1 MRSNSFRLK
10 LALLSGLL
18 SAGILI
24 AGGAVLWELTY
35 RRDLDRLDR
44 ELRHLG
50 APHLDR
56 VNGGEHWARFEDA
69 LAFVAGTNQGPSF
82 ILSVAEGRRRL
93 HRSANWPASL
103 DPESIASL
111 DRYEP
116 PYEPV
121 PGRPPP
127 PPPRRSEPISRNN
140 PPLPRKE
147 PAFFTHEADGHRW
160 RVAVLGNPY
169 LTLLLGADLEGLQSD
184 MRQLRNAW
192 LAALPVVLIAVGA
205 GSWLLASRAIRPVTI
220 LTQAAEQIS
229 TNDLSQRIA
238 APGHDREFV
247 RLISVFNAML
257 DRLEAGFLQARRFS
271 ADAAHELRTPLTIL
285 QIDLEQ
291 SMNAAP
297 PGSDHQRLCSRLIDE
312 ISHLRSITEKLLLL
326 AQADAGKLPLQRVT
340 TPLSDLIA
348 ESIDDARVLGP
359 TLQITSTLQPG
370 IVVEADPHL
379 LPQVIQNLI
388 ANAVKHNKPG
398 GRIELNLATSGNLT
412 RLTVA
417 NTGHGIPPE
426 QRHLVFERF
435 HRVDPSRTSGGT
447 GLGLSLSREIAR
459 AHGGELELADASPD
473 LTTFVLTLPLP
484 GTEPSKNTSTG
495 SNGGAV
501 RVT

>member
-1 MRSNSFRLK
+1 MRTNSFRVK
-10 LALLSGLL
+10 VALLSGFL
-18 SAGILI
+18 SAGILVI
-24 AGGAVLWELTY
+24 AGVVLWELTY

-56 VNGGEHWARFEDA
+56 VNGGEHWTRFEDA
-69 LAFVAGTNQGPSF
+69 LSFVAGTNQGPSF
-82 ILSVAEGRRRL
+82 ILWVAEGRRRL

-103 DPESIASL
+103 DPESVAAL
-111 DRYEP
+111 ERYEP
-116 PYEPV
+116 PYEAIA
-121 PGRPPP
+121 GRPPP

-169 LTLLLGADLEGLQSD
+169 LTLLLGADLEGLHAD

-192 LAALPVVLIAVGA
+192 LAALPIVLLAVVA

-220 LTQAAEQIS
+220 LTQAAEQVS
-229 TNDLSQRIA
+229 ADDLSQRIA

-257 DRLEAGFLQARRFS
+257 DRLETGFLQAKRFS

-312 ISHLRSITEKLLLL
+312 ISHLRAITEKLLLL
-326 AQADAGKLPLQRVT
+326 AQADAGKLPLQPVPT
-340 TPLSDLIA
+340 SLSDLVA
-348 ESIDDARVLGP
+348 ESIEDARVLGP
-359 TLQITSTLQPG
+359 TLRIESNLQPG
-370 IVVEADPHL
+370 ILVEADPHL

-388 ANAVKHNKPG
+388 ANAVKYNEPG
-398 GRIELNLATSGNLT
+398 GRIHLSLGTTDNRAC
-412 RLTVA
+412 LTVA
-417 NTGHGIPPE
+417 NTGPGIPAE
-426 QRHLVFERF
+426 QRPRVFDRF
-435 HRVDPSRTSGGT
+435 HRVDPSRTSGSGAGGT

-459 AHGGELELADASPD
+459 AHGGELELSEASAG
-473 LTTFVLTLPLP
+473 LTAFTLTLPLH
-484 GTEPSKNTSTG
+484 NRLVTSAPKVV
-495 SNGGAV
+495 S
-501 RVT
+501 